1 MADRDVIARKLRPPK
16 PDLAVNIT
24 VWEAGKRIYRIH
36 TAAFHAVHFNPGRG
50 NARFSPMLNGVA
62 TLYGGVSTA
71 VAVMETLFHDLPPDS
86 AGAPYDLARLYGKVH
101 SIINPRIDLKLVDL
115 NPKTLRK
122 MGVNRAS
129 LLDSTADQ
137 YIYTRE
143 YSLAI
148 YQACP
153 QVHGL
158 QWSSRQH
165 GDTALM
171 LFNDRVKA
179 EQLYT
184 EVESEMILDSNV
196 IMTVIEQEAD
206 QLGIVLLDSGG

>member
-1 MADRDVIARKLRPPK
+1 MADREAITRKLKPPK
-16 PDLAVNIT
+16 SDLAVNLT

-36 TAAFHAVHFNPGRG
+36 SAAFRAAQFNPGKG
-50 NARFSPMLNGVA
+50 SARFSPMINGVA

-86 AGAPYDLARLYGKVH
+86 SGAPYDLARLYGKVH
-101 SIINPRIDLKLVDL
+101 SVIEPRVDLNLVDL

-153 QVHGL
+153 QAHGL

-184 EVESEMILDSNV
+184 EVESERILDSDSV
-196 IMTVIEQEAD
+196 MTVIELEAD
-206 QLGIVLLDSGG
+206 QLGIVLLESGG